1 MFDVIAINFNKGL
14 LKKYEGCAK
23 LCDKTTFDLHHK
35 QLEQYHSTKLSENLI
50 WRTLKQLEI
59 HEKRG
64 RAAELTALCFG
75 IKI

>member
-1 MFDVIAINFNKGL
+1 MGL
-14 LKKYEGCAK
+14 LRKYERCAK
-23 LCDKTTFDLHHK
+23 LCDKTTFDL
-35 QLEQYHSTKLSENLI
+35 QDISSERYHSTKLSENLI